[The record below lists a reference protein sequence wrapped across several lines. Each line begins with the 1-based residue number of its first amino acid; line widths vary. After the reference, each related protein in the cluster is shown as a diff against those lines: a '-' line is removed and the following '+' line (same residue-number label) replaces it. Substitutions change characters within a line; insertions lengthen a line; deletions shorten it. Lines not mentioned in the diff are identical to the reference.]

1 MASQIVDNMRPKFKI
16 SIQTEKVQPWTHV
29 HSIKTCNT
37 VEEIGPLIQE
47 AFEQY
52 VEPPSRDKEN
62 IFVYPWNRF
71 TYEISYSKILDDVMT
86 HKVTLEAGKKM
97 SYMFLVPEEQ
107 ISARNES
114 RVSAFIGPY
123 EESTPAPASVRHDD
137 EDDRHGG
144 GYPSDDEDEDDY
156 RCHCGSH
163 SCDGDCGLLRCGCID
178 VCRCHC
184 YEYDS
189 D

>member
-16 SIQTEKVQPWTHV
+16 SIQTEKVEPWTHV
-29 HSIKTCNT
+29 HSNKTCNT

-52 VEPPSRDKEN
+52 IELPSRDKED
-62 IFVYPWNRF
+62 IFVYPWNSF
-71 TYEISYSKILDDVMT
+71 TYKISYSKILDDVMT
-86 HKVTLEAGKKM
+86 HKVALEARKKM
-97 SYMFLVPEEQ
+97 SYMFMVPEEQ

-114 RVSAFIGPY
+114 RVSVFIGPY
-123 EESTPAPASVRHDD
+123 EESTPIPASVRYD
-137 EDDRHGG
+137 EDDDRHGG
-144 GYPSDDEDEDDY
+144 GYPSDDEDDY
-156 RCHCGSH
+156 RCHCGYH

-184 YEYDS
+184 YDYDS